1 MSLVNL
7 KTNLTSLKYGNDQ
20 PGGGSSGQPF
30 ITTDVNDPYVTRVN
44 ISNNNLLD
52 LIGINKFNIPTVPN
66 VGALLGQT
74 SVGGTIN
81 SFLNSDEFI
90 RGGAAGSAQASINDT
105 LRIGSFFLSLPKGPL
120 FIAKQIGL
128 QFSNPRLES
137 RKGISGLISSTIS
150 TDPISGVVSSLTGGT
165 FGPTRIYNLGIN
177 TIAQIPVTAYGGHF
191 SRHGLLPIQTED
203 TKYESIARFNN
214 TDAFQRV
221 PYIPNISGPSNRLVR
236 YAKKFSLGVEPSNN
250 NIFSEGISRTL
261 NFVSKYIGLN
271 IPNLLD
277 SDFVVDSYLGGPGS
291 LYGIGGTTINRVT
304 FTANKNH
311 IEDAFERAEAN
322 SKLKSIDFSQAIGKR
337 NVRQDKKS
345 SIDNY
350 DVNFFRGQIR
360 DLNNYIANAQAVKFV
375 DSIATSKYKQLKLA
389 IDKRAKQGPNIF
401 NPNPVQREYN
411 GYPSY
416 NTSKSN
422 KIEYDNGHSKVIVK
436 GTWSEMNREIRI
448 GHGRIDQI
456 NLTPIF
462 STTEFPG
469 NYITVDSKTYY
480 TRDLVKFRIGAID
493 SDDPSKTEWM
503 IFRAYLTGFQDSLTA
518 EWGDTKYVGRGEKF
532 KIYNGFDRSI
542 TFSFKV
548 AALSKNEMQ
557 PMYQKLNFLASNMMP
572 DYNKNLKMRGPFVK
586 VTVGDYINS
595 QPGVI
600 TSLTYSVADDTPWEI
615 TLDSPEGGEKLYD
628 LPHIIDVSMTFIPI
642 GVMDG
647 GTPKKGINTPVMV
660 QAHTTDGNPWID
672 KAKISSGTQAQGRPT
687 EYDNTF
693 LNTADQNTIKLLE
706 QREKE
711 RQAPL
716 LDSQRTIDSIA
727 LPTAI
732 GDAQPNV
739 LSPIIPT

>member
-30 ITTDVNDPYVTRVN
+30 ITTDITGLNVTRAN
-44 ISNNNLLD
+44 IANNNLLN
-52 LIGINKFNIPTVPN
+52 LIGINRFNIPTVPN
-66 VGALLGQT
+66 VGSVLGQ
-74 SVGGTIN
+74 SGVGGIVNT
-81 SFLNSDEFI
+81 FLNSDEFI

-120 FIAKQIGL
+120 FIAKQVGL

-137 RKGISGLISSTIS
+137 RKGISGLISSVIS
-150 TDPISGVVSSLTGGT
+150 TDPISGLVSSLTGGT

-191 SRHGLLPIQTED
+191 TRHGLLPVQSED
-203 TKYESIARFNN
+203 TKYESIAKFNN

-250 NIFSEGISRTL
+250 NVFSSVISRTL
-261 NFVSKYIGLN
+261 NFVSKYTGLN

-304 FTANKNH
+304 FTANKGA
-311 IEDAFERAEAN
+311 IEDAFERAEIN
-322 SKLKSIDFSQAIGKR
+322 SKLKIVDFSQAIGKK
-337 NVRQDKKS
+337 NVRQDRQS

-350 DVNFFRGQIR
+350 DDNFFKEQIR
-360 DLNNYIANAQAVKFV
+360 ELNNYITNAQAVKFNSFNLAASRYRQLKSAV
-375 DSIATSKYKQLKLA
+375 DSQV
-389 IDKRAKQGPNIF
+389 KQGPNVF
-401 NPNPVQREYN
+401 KPNPVQRGNYN
-411 GYPSY
+411 GYPAY
-416 NTSKSN
+416 TDNKN
-422 KIEYDNGHSKVIVK
+422 KIEYSNGHSTITVN

-456 NLTPIF
+456 NLTPVF
-462 STTEFPG
+462 SSTELPG
-469 NYITVDSKTYY
+469 NYVIIDGKSYY

-503 IFRAYLTGFQDSLTA
+503 VFRAYLTGFQDSFSS
-518 EWGDTKYVGRGEKF
+518 EWNDTKYVGRGEKF

-548 AALSKNEMQ
+548 AALSKVEMK

-572 DYNKNLKMRGPFVK
+572 DYKDLKMRGPFIK
-586 VTVGDYINS
+586 MTVGDYLNS
-595 QPGVI
+595 QPGII

-628 LPHIIDVSMTFIPI
+628 LPHIIDVNVTFIPI

-660 QAHTTDGNPWID
+660 QAHTSDGNPWIKD
-672 KAKISSGTQAQGRPT
+672 ATILNGSQAQKRPT

-693 LNTADQNTIKLLE
+693 LTPADLLAIKEIE
-706 QREKE
+706 QRERDRE
-711 RQAPL
+711 AL
-716 LDSQRTIDSIA
+716 LNSIRAIDSVA
-727 LPTAI
+727 LPQAI
-732 GDAQPNV
+732 GEAQSTNV
-739 LSPIIPT
+739 SSMA